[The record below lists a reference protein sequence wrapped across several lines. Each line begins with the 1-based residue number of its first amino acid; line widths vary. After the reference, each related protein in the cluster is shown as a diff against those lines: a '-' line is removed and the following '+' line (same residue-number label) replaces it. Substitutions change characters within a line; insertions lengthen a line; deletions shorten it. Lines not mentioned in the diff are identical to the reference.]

1 MSTAHTATA
10 ENQTVSPSSH
20 SPQPEE
26 QSDANG
32 ATFGPE
38 LDLISILSSADET
51 CYRWD
56 FASDGISW
64 AQNAKDILG
73 VSSPNNLTSGAAF
86 HQLIDPDFA
95 NQRYEAIRGTASID
109 SPDGFSYSVQY
120 KLRPNGRRN
129 SAVLWIEDYGRCFA
143 GPHGEPAFA
152 QGVVRVI
159 NQRYQE
165 EQRLLHLSR
174 HDELTGHLN
183 RIALVDAMGKALEH
197 IKRDRGSGAFIMI
210 AINNLSHV
218 NEVYGFDIGD
228 EMIQIVGQRLRAG
241 LRDGDAIGRY
251 SSNKF
256 GLMLRHSGRDQLP
269 IIAQRFHDAINDSV
283 IDSTAGALAAS
294 ICQGCV
300 LVPEQ
305 ADTVPLI
312 LSRSLEALEQSK
324 ASPSTPISL
333 YEPSEQRESRRRKNV
348 VMADRIIRALN
359 ERRMVLALQPIAR
372 AESRKPAFYEVLM
385 RMREPDGTIV
395 PAGEFIPVAEHLGLV
410 RLIDQ
415 RVLELT
421 LHVLRATQNISVS
434 LNVSGVTAT
443 DPAWLEKLKT
453 LTNGDRSLT
462 RRMMVEITETTAI
475 SDIDES
481 IRFVKALKALGC
493 RVAIDDFGAGYSSFR
508 NLRLLD
514 FDMVKIDGSFVRN
527 LPNSQEDQ
535 ILVRALVDLA
545 RNFGMETVAE
555 WVTDEATASLAKRA
569 GVSYLQGFY
578 LGKPKLID
586 FEQTASDTAIM
597 RHAS

>member
-1 MSTAHTATA
+1 MSTAHTATSA
-10 ENQTVSPSSH
+10 NHNQPASSH
-20 SPQPEE
+20 PAQPQEHA
-26 QSDANG
+26 DANG

-38 LDLISILSSADET
+38 LDLVSILSSADET

-56 FASDGISW
+56 FASDTISW
-64 AQNAKDILG
+64 APNAEKILG

-86 HQLIDPDFA
+86 HQLIDSEFA
-95 NQRYEAIRGTASID
+95 NQRYESIRGAVAAESG
-109 SPDGFSYSVQY
+109 DGFSYSVQY

-129 SAVLWIEDYGRCFA
+129 SAVLWIEDYGRCFS
-143 GPHGEPAFA
+143 GPHGTPAFA

-183 RIALVDAMGKALEH
+183 RIALVDAMNKALED
-197 IKRDRGSGAFIMI
+197 IKRDRGSGAFIMV

-269 IIAQRFHDAINDSV
+269 IIAKRFHDAINDSV

-333 YEPSEQRESRRRKNV
+333 YEPSEQRESRRRKNI

-421 LHVLRATQNISVS
+421 LHVLRATQNMSVS

-443 DPAWLEKLKT
+443 DPTWLEKLKT
-453 LTNGDRSLT
+453 LTNCDRSLT

-481 IRFVKALKALGC
+481 ISFVKSLKALGC

-508 NLRLLD
+508 NLRMLD

-578 LGKPKLID
+578 LGEPKLID
-586 FEQTASDTAIM
+586 FEQAPPDTPIM
-597 RHAS
+597 RQAC

>member
-1 MSTAHTATA
+1 MDIAHTGITA
-10 ENQTVSPSSH
+10 NQAETS
-20 SPQPEE
+20 SPQPARAP
-26 QSDANG
+26 DG
-32 ATFGPE
+32 PPATAPVAGSA
-38 LDLISILSSADET
+38 LDLVSILSSADET

-56 FASDGISW
+56 FATDRVSW
-64 AQNAKDILG
+64 AENAERVLG
-73 VSSPNNLTSGAAF
+73 LASPNNLTSGAAF
-86 HQLIDPDFA
+86 HQLIDPEFA
-95 NQRYEAIRGTASID
+95 NRRYEAIRGTAAAEN
-109 SPDGFSYSVQY
+109 GAEFSYSVQY

-143 GPHGEPAFA
+143 GPHGTPAFA

-183 RIALVDAMGKALEH
+183 RIALVDAMGKALED
-197 IKRDRGSGAFIMI
+197 IKRDRSTGAFIMV
-210 AINNLSHV
+210 AVNNLSHV

-269 IIAQRFHDAINDSV
+269 MIAKRFHDAINDSV

-324 ASPSTPISL
+324 ASPSKPISL
-333 YEPSEQRESRRRKNV
+333 YEPSEHRESKRRKNV

-359 ERRMVLALQPIAR
+359 ERRMILALQPIAS
-372 AESRKPAFYEVLM
+372 AETGAPAFYEVLM
-385 RMREPDGTIV
+385 RMREPDGTIL
-395 PAGEFIPVAEHLGLV
+395 PAGEFIPIAEHLGLV

-421 LHVLRATQNISVS
+421 LSVLRATQNMNVS

-443 DPAWLEKLKT
+443 DPTWLDRLRT
-453 LTNGDRSLT
+453 LTNGDRTLT

-481 IRFVKALKALGC
+481 INFVKALKELGC

-508 NLRLLD
+508 NLRMLD

-535 ILVRALVDLA
+535 IIVRALVDLA

-555 WVTDEATASLAKRA
+555 WVTDEATASLARQA

-578 LGKPKLID
+578 LGEPKVID
-586 FEQTASDTAIM
+586 FEQAAPDTAIM
-597 RHAS
+597 QRAS